1 MSKPS
6 ESKKSR
12 GKPQLEPRKDGA
24 EDEIVADFLPLPG
37 VTSLVAAQPPPAPYN
52 ELVPDQIEFYLRS
65 AIHQDRTPGNLLI
78 IFHPGRRYKFPRNL
92 PDALTEKGYTV
103 TQIDTEADRVRSVQ
117 KIRNALRDLGKK
129 QAPLD
134 VLVVSGDGT
143 MDHHVLVAAFWA
155 FYPDLVKF
163 RKGAVDCSA
172 VSREDLATIP
182 DAYRAAFFERL
193 PDGKTLEPSEATIK
207 EIWLL
212 RSRLEPLL
220 LKQKP
225 LSRIL
230 KRVRRKQDDLLLRI
244 AILATLFPEKVVL
257 RPHGFDLSA
266 LADATLKR
274 TFQGLY
280 PFVRSL
286 CTYPAGTAADNA
298 IFAGVPGWAYGLV
311 AGLLAKSRF
320 FEPLR
325 RLLEKRLTRKFLRY
339 FLNDS
344 VVVPARIS
352 FVGFDGDWQRVSS
365 HAAGGPG
372 AGHFFSADLTSKTK
386 SLAGYLKRIPK
397 VIVQEGLF
405 GSTIVRIRS
414 RFASGAEKSFT
425 EAQIAEALYTNRTF
439 IAGVGSVPTTN
450 PTSFAGQSSLLV
462 LPPIWHRSMAGHRV
476 LNLRSLATFIEAMF
490 KGVLARIL
498 HMSRL
503 GVGTLAGGGKFFFLL
518 PEHQVA
524 IKEGETIEI
533 DYLTRENRPRA
544 ISIQVSGDP
553 FQAFRIG
560 IRPAWGPIPV
570 LAKSN
575 SLMLAATRRSLAD
588 LRLQQ
593 SYRLGRVYIGGVRY
607 FRHHIGEEWSR
618 EFSKR
623 TGLLQPPNH
632 LPRSLPLAQRLLLD
646 AWQANGAGEFVD
658 TTESGL
664 AALRRGRYA
673 HNNDQSAHLL
683 ILKEPEGTL
692 MVREV
697 RAMGSSGGKIYE
709 TRSYYRSVYGSYIIY
724 RSQTVVWHGNENPR
738 VLQENHFFRSAEAFQ
753 QEAPTFFPVVA
764 RLPEEPTLLDR
775 ETVEEEPKPEG
786 DQKAPDGEP

>member
-1 MSKPS
+1 MSNAS
-6 ESKKSR
+6 ERKKNR
-12 GKPQLEPRKDGA
+12 GKPLRAPRKDEAKGEIGA
-24 EDEIVADFLPLPG
+24 DILPHPG

-52 ELVPDQIEFYLRS
+52 ELTPEQLEFYVRS
-65 AIHQDRTPGNLLI
+65 AIHQDRSPGNLLV
-78 IFHPGRRYKFPRNL
+78 IFHPGRRHKFPRNL
-92 PDALTEKGYTV
+92 PDALAEKGYTV
-103 TQIDTEADRVRSVQ
+103 TRIDTEADRVRSVQ
-117 KIRNALRDLGKK
+117 KIRNALSDLAKK

-155 FYPDLVKF
+155 FYPDLVYF
-163 RKGAVDCSA
+163 RKGTIDCSA
-172 VSREDLATIP
+172 VSRNDLSEIP
-182 DAYRAAFFERL
+182 DIYRALFSETL
-193 PDGKTLEPSEATIK
+193 PNSKALDPSEATIK

-212 RSRLEPLL
+212 RSKLEPLL
-220 LKQKP
+220 LKKKLLP
-225 LSRIL
+225 NIL
-230 KRVRRKQDDLLLRI
+230 RHVRRKQDDLLLRI
-244 AILATLFPEKVVL
+244 AMLATLFPEKVVL
-257 RPHGFDLSA
+257 RPHGFDLSK
-266 LADATLKR
+266 LAGATKER

-280 PFVRSL
+280 PFVRCF

-298 IFAGVPGWAYGLV
+298 VFAGVPGYGFGLM
-311 AGLLAKSRF
+311 AGLLAKTRL

-325 RLLEKRLTRKFLRY
+325 RLLEKRLTRSFLRY

-365 HAAGGPG
+365 HAAGGPA

-386 SLAGYLKRIPK
+386 GLIGYLKRIPK
-397 VIVQEGLF
+397 VIVQEAIF

-414 RFASGAEKSFT
+414 RYATGEEKSFT
-425 EAQIAEALYTNRTF
+425 DAQISEALYTNRTL

-462 LPPIWHRSMAGHRV
+462 LPPIWHRGKNGHRI
-476 LNLRSLATFIEAMF
+476 LNLRSLGTLLEAMF

-498 HMSRL
+498 HLSRL
-503 GVGTLAGGGKFFFLL
+503 GVGTLAGGGKFFFLS

-524 IKEGETIEI
+524 IKEGEVIEI
-533 DYLTRENRPRA
+533 EYLTFENKPRA
-544 ISIQVSGDP
+544 IAIQVSGDP
-553 FQAFRIG
+553 FQAYRIG
-560 IRPAWGPIPV
+560 IRPAWGPVP
-570 LAKSN
+570 LLGKSN
-575 SLMLAATRRSLAD
+575 SLLLAAIRRSLAD

-593 SYRLGRVYIGGVRY
+593 SFRLGRVYIGGVRY

-618 EFSKR
+618 DFSAR

-632 LPRSLPLAQRLLLD
+632 LPRNLPLTQRLLLE
-646 AWQANGAGEFVD
+646 AWQKGGAGEFVD
-658 TTESGL
+658 TTQSGL

-692 MVREV
+692 LVRQV
-697 RAMGSSGGKIYE
+697 RAMGNNGGEIFE

-724 RSQTVVWHGNENPR
+724 RSQTVVWYGSENPR
-738 VLQENHFFRSAEAFQ
+738 VLQEDHFFRSTEDFQ
-753 QEAPTFFPVVA
+753 QAAPTFFPVVA
-764 RLPEEPTLLDR
+764 RLPEEPTLLAR
-775 ETVEEEPKPEG
+775 EAEEKEQE
-786 DQKAPDGEP
+786 QK